1 MLLWLLLGSC
11 FSRALRG
18 SWLVVECDIIEQI
31 VGLNGGVD
39 DLTALGAMKK
49 GGKIVSVG
57 YTVYCCYV
65 VVWKPLFCEIPNGG
79 GWGDAGQKYMV

>member
-18 SWLVVECDIIEQI
+18 SWLVVECDIMEQI

-49 GGKIVSVG
+49 GEK
-57 YTVYCCYV
+57 
-65 VVWKPLFCEIPNGG
+65 LFL
-79 GWGDAGQKYMV
+79 

>member
-1 MLLWLLLGSC
+1 M
-11 FSRALRG
+11 
-18 SWLVVECDIIEQI
+18 EQI
-31 VGLNGGVD
+31 VGLNSGAD

-65 VVWKPLFCEIPNGG
+65 VVWKPLFCEIPHGG
-79 GWGDAGQKYMV
+79 AMQAKNIWYKISYLTTCVPHVLSAFKYVV